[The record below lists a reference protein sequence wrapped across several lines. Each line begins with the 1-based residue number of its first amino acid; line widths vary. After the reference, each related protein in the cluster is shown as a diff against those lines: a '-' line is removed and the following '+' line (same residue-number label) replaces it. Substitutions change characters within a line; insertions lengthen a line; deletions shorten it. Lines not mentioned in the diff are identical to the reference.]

1 MNSQHAPADSADS
14 RQRSDIDLTPM
25 LDVVF
30 IMLIFFLVTAT
41 FVREHGIPV
50 NRPDGPARPTEETTI
65 LVTIDDDSRYWIGQ
79 RLIDPR
85 ALRANLERLG
95 GEAPDAPMVVSAS
108 PKSRNEALVIAL
120 DAARAAGLYDIAM
133 VKD

>member
-1 MNSQHAPADSADS
+1 MNSHLPPADSADS

-50 NRPDGPARPTEETTI
+50 NRPDAPARPTEETTI